1 MGDAHKNIATGDE
14 KEVFYCEGAT
24 ALFLA
29 IEETEW
35 RDALDIAEAC
45 PEQVRT
51 WVRSTGTENTTF
63 EWSMWRRLPIHEV
76 SWILIHL
83 RIPYHNVNTVAKSEL
98 SRLLVCF
105 LRSGM

>member
-1 MGDAHKNIATGDE
+1 MSSQTEE
-14 KEVFYCEGAT
+14 KEVLYSGGAT

-35 RDALDIAEAC
+35 RDALDIAEAK
-45 PEQVRT
+45 PDQVQT

-76 SWILIHL
+76 SDF
-83 RIPYHNVNTVAKSEL
+83 A
-98 SRLLVCF
+98 
-105 LRSGM
+105 